1 MRVVR
6 LCTNDIRSGVVK
18 METITDRTASVSMD
32 DRDELIEALKESNR
46 ELARQMSELREENRR
61 LRNERN
67 LTYKNLYEDL
77 IRRLLG
83 GRG

>member
-1 MRVVR
+1 
-6 LCTNDIRSGVVK
+6 
-18 METITDRTASVSMD
+18 METITDRTASVPAD
-32 DRDELIEALKESNR
+32 DRDELIQALKESNR

-77 IRRLLG
+77 IKQLVG
-83 GRG
+83 GRP

>member
-1 MRVVR
+1 
-6 LCTNDIRSGVVK
+6 
-18 METITDRTASVSMD
+18 METITDRTASAPAD
-32 DRDELIEALKESNR
+32 DRDELIQALKESNR

-77 IRRLLG
+77 IKQLVG
-83 GRG
+83 GRP

>member
-1 MRVVR
+1 
-6 LCTNDIRSGVVK
+6 
-18 METITDRTASVSMD
+18 METITDRTASVPAD
-32 DRDELIEALKESNR
+32 DRDELIQALKESNR

-77 IRRLLG
+77 IKQLVG
-83 GRG
+83 GRA